1 MRHAAE
7 VRLAGSVGRGGLNRW
22 PDVAAVQ
29 QLLNE
34 HLPSGVRPLVIDG
47 DAGPLT
53 VDLIARWQR
62 RHGIVRQPDGRVD
75 PGGPTL
81 RALNGARRVHSIPRA
96 EVRKAPP
103 PVAPPVSRRPP
114 RTPGPAVPVTRATP
128 PTPDTMAARGR
139 TPPDAVIRAARPLR
153 HVGAS
158 PLPSR

>member
-103 PVAPPVSRRPP
+103 PVAPLFRVVLHARLGRRSQLPAQRHRLPIPWP
-114 RTPGPAVPVTRATP
+114 RAG
-128 PTPDTMAARGR
+128 ARHPMR
-139 TPPDAVIRAARPLR
+139 
-153 HVGAS
+153 
-158 PLPSR
+158 